1 MIGKRT
7 EEKPCSTID
16 TLIGNHTELTGDLTF
31 GGGLRVDGKIRGNV
45 MAKGDSNSMLVI
57 SEEGAVEG
65 SIDVPHVVVNG
76 RIDGNL
82 ISSGTVELQ
91 AKADVSGDV
100 HYQALKMEL
109 GASVNGNL
117 ICAKKQPDRAPV
129 ASAPAEMTVTE
140 KAS

>member
-7 EEKPCSTID
+7 EEKPCGTID
-16 TLIGNHTELTGDLTF
+16 TLIGHNTELKGDLTF
-31 GGGLRVDGKIRGNV
+31 NGGLRVDGKIRGNV

-57 SEEGAVEG
+57 SEEGEVEG
-65 SIDVPHVVVNG
+65 SVDVPHVVVNG
-76 RIDGNL
+76 KINGNL

-91 AKADVSGDV
+91 AKADVSGDI

-117 ICAKKQPDRAPV
+117 ICARKQAERPTV
-129 ASAPAEMTVTE
+129 VSAPDIAVAE